1 MHCASSSRSVHSWAR
16 QAALSVLLPALLPAL
31 LGACTAPSADARHDP
46 SADAAP
52 APDLALPPDLGAAD
66 LRAAPDLRD
75 PKAAATIERGAIV
88 RGPRD
93 QKVLAVMY
101 TGGDYADGGTP
112 ILNELGRRGIKASF
126 FFTGDFLRRAEYK
139 TLIERIRDEGHY
151 IGAHSDKHLE
161 YASDDS
167 PPKLLVT
174 RAEFEEDVTRNLIEL
189 ERFGIA
195 RSAARVFLPPF
206 EQYTP
211 EIAAWTRARG
221 MLLINYSEGTSSN
234 ADYLEDTAPNFIS
247 ADAIVK
253 SILAQEERARDDG
266 LRGFLLLMHIGVG
279 PDRKRDR
286 LYDRLGALLD
296 ELARRGYRFARVDEL
311 LPMATWP
318 PAP

>member
-1 MHCASSSRSVHSWAR
+1 MSCASSPQSVHSWGRYVAGP
-16 QAALSVLLPALLPAL
+16 VLLLALWVSGCA
-31 LGACTAPSADARHDP
+31 APSSEDGRDA
-46 SADAAP
+46 AVDAAP
-52 APDLALPPDLGAAD
+52 PDLLLPPDLGLPAD
-66 LRAAPDLRD
+66 LPPPSDLRD
-75 PKAAATIERGAIV
+75 PKAAVTVERGAIV

-93 QKVLAVMY
+93 QKVMAVMY
-101 TGGDYADGGTP
+101 TGGDYADGGPT
-112 ILNELGRRGIKASF
+112 ILGELQRRGLKASF

-139 TLIERIRDEGHY
+139 PLIERIRDEGHY

-174 RAEFEEDVTRNLIEL
+174 RAEFEEDVTRNLVEI
-189 ERFGIA
+189 ERFGIP
-195 RSAARVFLPPF
+195 RSAARIFLPPF

-221 MLLINYSEGTSSN
+221 MLLINFTEGTSSN

-247 ADAIVK
+247 AEAIVK
-253 SILAQEERARDDG
+253 SILAQEERTRDDG

-286 LYDRLGALLD
+286 LYEHLGALLD
-296 ELARRGYRFARVDEL
+296 ELSRRGYRFVRVDEL
-311 LPMATWP
+311 LPGESWP